1 MNEGNAKHKYGSL
14 LKSHPDVKEQSQ
26 KYPMTYPA
34 AWWTESFNQ
43 RYKKLP
49 DSFDGRNIWEAYIQ
63 FPSEQKSAESWAIVA
78 TDILADRYTIITAGQ
93 INLFLSFTELIACIN
108 PPQHLNLE
116 NPDSSYIDAT
126 QGYSIYDAWE
136 YIYKYGVP
144 ETNCFS
150 RRKLKNSLKKVYPN
164 DAKKQV
170 LPSDLTYMEKQ
181 DIYGKKC
188 LNIEGNQLFCLTMQD
203 NKPIARRTFFCDGIF
218 NILADTLHEIVD
230 NIKYEILRFGPVAAG
245 FVIYENFANGYDGI
259 SIYTGPLLSDKPLG
273 GHYVSIIGWG
283 NKDDKN
289 EIVPEYWICRNSW
302 GTNWGLLGFFKIQIG
317 ILECQLEYNVSACAP
332 FYHYLKKTQYMTN
345 DGYFKGKQVDITD
358 MEMYNPELVKKRAI
372 YDIDESNFYPK
383 KAVEMIKKGELYGDL
398 DPLISFPKDLPN
410 LKYYWAE
417 NFRNFKVITEE
428 QDGGGDG
435 NGDGGGDNKHV
446 LRYIIICILFVA
458 SFYIGYR
465 FQK

>member
-1 MNEGNAKHKYGSL
+1 MNDGNIKHKYGSL
-14 LKSHPDVKEQSQ
+14 LKSHPEVKDQSE

-34 AWWTESFNQ
+34 AWWTSSTNQ
-43 RYKKLP
+43 QYKKLP
-49 DSFDGRNIWEAYIQ
+49 EAFDGRDIWEAYIQ
-63 FPSEQKSAESWAIVA
+63 FPSEQKSSESWAIVA

-93 INLFLSFTELIACIN
+93 INLFLSFTEIVACIN
-108 PPQHLNLE
+108 PPQHLNL
-116 NPDSSYIDAT
+116 DSPYIDAT

-150 RRKLKNSLKKVYPN
+150 RRKLKDTLKKVYPN
-164 DAKKQV
+164 DPKKQM
-170 LPSDLTYMEKQ
+170 LPSELTYTEKQ

-188 LNIEGNQLFCLTMQD
+188 QNIEGNQLFCLTMQD

-218 NILADTLHEIVD
+218 NIKGDTLQETVD
-230 NIKYEILRFGPVAAG
+230 NIKYELLRFGPVAAG
-245 FVIYENFANGYDGI
+245 FLIYENFANTYDGM
-259 SIYTGPLLSDKPLG
+259 SIYTGPLSGDKPLG

-283 NKDDKN
+283 NKDKGKT
-289 EIVPEYWICRNSW
+289 VPEYWICRNSW
-302 GTNWGLLGFFKIQIG
+302 GTDWGLLGFFKIQIG
-317 ILECQLEYNVSACAP
+317 IVECQLEENVSACAP
-332 FYHYLKKTQYMTN
+332 FYHHLNKNQYMTN
-345 DGYFKGKQVDITD
+345 DGYFKGRQVDITD

-372 YDIDESNFYPK
+372 FDIDETNFYPK

-428 QDGGGDG
+428 QDDYS
-435 NGDGGGDNKHV
+435 NNKGSESESN
-446 LRYIIICILFVA
+446 LLKYSIICILFIA
-458 SFYIGYR
+458 CFYAGYR
-465 FQK
+465 IQK